1 MQIFSLLAVSFFGR
15 LQGATQWEGT
25 NANLPAIVRHPLFA
39 RAADWRRASEHD
51 PNPHPV

>member
-25 NANLPAIVRHPLFA
+25 NANLPAIVRHLYL
-39 RAADWRRASEHD
+39 RVLQIGAAQASMIQIHTL
-51 PNPHPV
+51 